1 LRINAICEE
10 RQKKSKFLPS
20 YARIIKIMINLAGI
34 MDKMNKEQLFEF
46 HLRNNWFKISRYYN
60 QAASKYKM
68 TFSWGFILL
77 NVEKGGTPSTSLGP
91 RMGMEPTSL
100 SRTLK
105 SMEDK
110 GLIYR
115 EPDKVDKRKS
125 LVFLTEEGIE
135 KRKIAKQVVLD
146 FNQKLYERLPKAKVA
161 AFFEVSYKIDEL
173 LNELLGDKKD
183 NQK

>member
-1 LRINAICEE
+1 
-10 RQKKSKFLPS
+10 
-20 YARIIKIMINLAGI
+20 
-34 MDKMNKEQLFEF
+34 MNKEQLFEF
-46 HLRNNWFKISRYYN
+46 HVRNNWFKISRYYN
-60 QAASKYKM
+60 QVAAKYKM
-68 TFSWGFILL
+68 TFSWGFILM
-77 NVEKGGTPSTSLGP
+77 NVERDGTPSTSLGP
-91 RMGMEPTSL
+91 KMGMEPTSL

-135 KRKIAKQVVLD
+135 KRKIARDVVLD
-146 FNQKLYERLPKAKVA
+146 FNQKLYDRIPKAKVA
-161 AFFEVSYKIDEL
+161 AFFDVSYKIDEL
-173 LNELLGDKKD
+173 LTELLVDKKE

>member
-1 LRINAICEE
+1 
-10 RQKKSKFLPS
+10 
-20 YARIIKIMINLAGI
+20 
-34 MDKMNKEQLFEF
+34 MNKEQLFEF
-46 HLRNNWFKISRYYN
+46 HVRNNWFKISRYYN
-60 QAASKYKM
+60 QVAAKYKM
-68 TFSWGFILL
+68 TFSWGFILI
-77 NVEKGGTPSTSLGP
+77 NVEKEGTPSTSLGP
-91 RMGMEPTSL
+91 KMGMEPTSL

-115 EPDKVDKRKS
+115 VTDKIDKRKS

-146 FNQKLYERLPKAKVA
+146 FNQKLYDRIPKSKVA
-161 AFFEVSYKIDEL
+161 AFFDVSFKIDEL
-173 LNELLGDKKD
+173 LNELLGENKE